1 MNPASQ
7 PISRR
12 RWALGTLS
20 SAVAT
25 AGTAAVATPPLP
37 AAEPVPVE
45 TRWRVA
51 LGLNGFES
59 GERKYGKRYPLWEIL
74 AFAADGGFD
83 GVELVSNW
91 PQGGYPS
98 PDDAR
103 AVGALKRLH
112 AAYGQRIFSIQLGA
126 DGAFDPDAAA
136 RGRWLMDFVER
147 ARLAATLGCAHVGLW
162 PGGGLRGQT
171 LDVALERLVGSFREA
186 DRIARDLGLVAGFEI
201 EPPFVFNTE
210 EHQRRILEG
219 SGMRFIY
226 DPSHCDLFTGSKG
239 RPHEMLSRLGVDKVA
254 YVHLTDT
261 DGTLRDGG
269 TSKHVPVGTGHADI
283 ARSLAVLR
291 DGGYRGWIMADTW
304 EMPDPYA
311 GCRAVRDA
319 VRAAGR

>member
-1 MNPASQ
+1 MSRSLEPL
-7 PISRR
+7 SRR
-12 RWALGTLS
+12 RWAARTLAS
-20 SAVAT
+20 VAAGVVAASAQADNSA
-25 AGTAAVATPPLP
+25 AGV
-37 AAEPVPVE
+37 
-45 TRWRVA
+45 RWKVGI
-51 LGLNGFES
+51 GLNGFES
-59 GERKYGKRYPLWEIL
+59 GERKHGKRYPLWEIL
-74 AFAADGGFD
+74 DFASDGGFD

-98 PDDAR
+98 ASDAR
-103 AVGALKRLH
+103 AVTALKRLH

-136 RGRWLMDFVER
+136 RGRWLADFAEK
-147 ARLAATLGCAHVGLW
+147 ARLAAALGCVHVGLW
-162 PGGGLRGQT
+162 PGGGLRGQG
-171 LDVALERLVGSFREA
+171 LDAALGRLVASFREA

-210 EHQRRILEG
+210 EHQRRIIEG

-269 TSKHVPVGTGHADI
+269 TSKHVPVGTGHAEI

-304 EMPDPYA
+304 EMPDPYE

>member
-1 MNPASQ
+1 MNSFTEPH
-7 PISRR
+7 SRR
-12 RWALGTLS
+12 RWAVRTVV
-20 SAVAT
+20 SALAT
-25 AGTAAVATPPLP
+25 AGGAATRIQAVDGTAAPVRWKVAI
-37 AAEPVPVE
+37 
-45 TRWRVA
+45 
-51 LGLNGFES
+51 GLNGFES
-59 GERKYGKRYPLWEIL
+59 GERKFGKRYPLWEIL

-83 GVELVSNW
+83 GIELVSSW

-98 PDDAR
+98 SDDKR
-103 AVGALKRLH
+103 AVDALKRLH
-112 AAYGQRIFSIQLGA
+112 VAYGQRIFSIQLGA
-126 DGAFDPDAAA
+126 DGAFDPDAEV
-136 RGRWLMDFVER
+136 RRRWVAGFAEKAL
-147 ARLAATLGCAHVGLW
+147 LASALGCAHVGLW

-171 LDVALERLVGSFREA
+171 LEQALERLVGSFREA
-186 DRIARDLGLVAGFEI
+186 DRIARDIGVVAGFEI

-210 EHQRRILEG
+210 DHQRRILEG

-239 RPHEMLSRLGVDKVA
+239 HPHEMLSRLGVDKVA

-304 EMPDPYA
+304 EMPDPYE

-319 VRAAGR
+319 VRASGR